1 MTGHEGEPGFLH
13 GQALEGFADNGGE
26 VEDEV
31 RPKDDM
37 QDDAGAVHWIEGS
50 QVEEED
56 RGFGEEDG
64 GIVYDLDDV
73 IELKHVNS
81 LLTINLCNKR

>member
-13 GQALEGFADNGGE
+13 RQALEGFADDGGE
-26 VEDEV
+26 VEGEV
-31 RPKDDM
+31 RPEDDV
-37 QDDAGAVHWIEGS
+37 QDNAGAVHGVKGS

-73 IELKHVNS
+73 VELK
-81 LLTINLCNKR
+81 TC